1 MFGKNNLQVMGV
13 DECYV
18 RRCMQLARC
27 AAGSTTPNPQV
38 GAVIVCDGRIIGE
51 GYHIRAGEPHAEVNA
66 VRSVKPADRHLLP
79 HSTIYVTLEPCSH
92 YGKTPP
98 CCDLIIKEGIRRVV
112 IGTTDNNE
120 CVNGAGIARM
130 KNAGIEV
137 VVGVLQN
144 ECYAI
149 NRPFFTYNGLSRPS
163 ITLKWAQS
171 SDGYIDF
178 ERQDGAPLRIS
189 TPVSLVAVHKL
200 RSRHDAILVGT
211 RTALLDNPSLN
222 LRHWA
227 GRTPLRLVIDRV
239 AMLPAGLKLFDGSS
253 PTIVYTQKHVDGK
266 FGKNVEQVV
275 LDFSKD
281 VLAQILAHLHS
292 LKIQSLLVEGGAK
305 LLQSFVDASLWDEA
319 RVEINNSLVVGNG
332 ISAPVLPENTLVGKE
347 KSDGN
352 EIMLFAKSKTP

>member
-66 VRSVKPADRHLLP
+66 VRSVKPSDRHLLP

-149 NRPFFTYNGLSRPS
+149 NRPSFLNFGSTSDKNSSSSTHPS
-163 ITLKWAQS
+163 QL
-171 SDGYIDF
+171 ID
-178 ERQDGAPLRIS
+178 S
-189 TPVSLVAVHKL
+189 AVL
-200 RSRHDAILVGT
+200 
-211 RTALLDNPSLN
+211 
-222 LRHWA
+222 
-227 GRTPLRLVIDRV
+227 GRTYVLMSVSD
-239 AMLPAGLKLFDGSS
+239 
-253 PTIVYTQKHVDGK
+253 K
-266 FGKNVEQVV
+266 F
-275 LDFSKD
+275 
-281 VLAQILAHLHS
+281 
-292 LKIQSLLVEGGAK
+292 
-305 LLQSFVDASLWDEA
+305 
-319 RVEINNSLVVGNG
+319 
-332 ISAPVLPENTLVGKE
+332 
-347 KSDGN
+347 
-352 EIMLFAKSKTP
+352 